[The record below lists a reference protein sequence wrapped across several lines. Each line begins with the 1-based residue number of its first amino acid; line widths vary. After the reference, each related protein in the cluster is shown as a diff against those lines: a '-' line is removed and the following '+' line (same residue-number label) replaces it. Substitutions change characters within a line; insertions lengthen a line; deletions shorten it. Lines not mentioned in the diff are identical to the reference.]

1 MPGDLTLWLQRMREG
16 DAVALERVVRLLY
29 DELRSIARARLRHER
44 DEHTL
49 GATALVHEA
58 FLRLSRE
65 HQLPAASRTQFLAA
79 ASNTMRRVLVD
90 YARTRN
96 RAKRGGGVAPLPLE
110 EADAFLS
117 EVEADE
123 ILALEDALQ
132 KLAAAE
138 PRAALVVEHR
148 FFSGLS
154 VEEIAVLL
162 DVSTKTIQRDWIL
175 ARAWLRREVA
185 GQLALPE

>member
-1 MPGDLTLWLQRMREG
+1 MSGELTGWLQKMKEG

-29 DELRSIARARLRHER
+29 DELRAIARARLRFER
-44 DEHTL
+44 GEHTL

-58 FLRLSRE
+58 FLRLATQ
-65 HQLPAASRTQFLAA
+65 HQLPAGSRTQFLAA

-96 RAKRGGGVAPLPLE
+96 RAKRGGGVAPLPLD
-110 EADAFLS
+110 EADAFLT
-117 EVEADE
+117 ETEADE
-123 ILALEDALQ
+123 ILALEAALER
-132 KLAAAE
+132 LAAAE
-138 PRAALVVEHR
+138 PRAAIVVEHR

-154 VEEIAVLL
+154 VEEIAEHLG
-162 DVSTKTIQRDWIL
+162 VSSKTIQRDWIL

-185 GQLALPE
+185 EHLALPD